1 MPRPMT
7 VARRLALVGLMLVAA
22 CEPRGVTAE
31 PSAATSALATAT
43 ATATASASAAPTPP
57 PALRLAAGGDEA
69 VEGAHGM
76 VASED
81 EHATRAGVE
90 VLEAGGNAVD
100 AAIAVAYALSVTHH
114 SAGSLGGG
122 GFMVVHLANGER
134 HAIDYREIAPAKA
147 TVKLNEKQLAAG
159 AHGYLS
165 APVPGVVGG
174 LELARE
180 RFGSLPRAAL
190 IAPAIRLAEEGHP
203 YGQRQAL
210 VLNWY
215 WERVR
220 RDRALRALLGK
231 GGGKD
236 PISPGRRLRQPDL
249 AKTLKAIADKGRA
262 GFYEGWVAE
271 KIAEAHAK
279 GGGLVTEEDLK
290 GYQAVVREPLVLAYR
305 DLEVLTMPPP
315 SMGGIA
321 VVAILQNLAAAKAH
335 EAAKGSA
342 LVHHLFIEASRR
354 AYADRRSVGADPE
367 HVDRAVVG
375 PRLEKLLDPAYY
387 RARQPPIDPKGA
399 TPSKKVVPL
408 AEEMPAPESPETTH
422 FSVVDAE
429 GNAVACT
436 TTLSA
441 AFGAWVV
448 VPGTGILLSNAMG
461 AFSPEGVNTLAP
473 GKRMAS
479 SMSPTIV
486 AQAGK
491 PVATIGSPGGDTIP
505 GTVAQVVR
513 NLIDEGMTI
522 DAAIEAPRIHHQF
535 RPDEVRTEKSYPL
548 PTEVQ
553 AALTKLGHALKPSP
567 AVLGD
572 ANGIVLDPWRGKAW
586 GHADSR
592 KGGLAAG
599 PKGASRVDPGG
610 DAPASE
616 DSPP

>member
-1 MPRPMT
+1 M
-7 VARRLALVGLMLVAA
+7 
-22 CEPRGVTAE
+22 
-31 PSAATSALATAT
+31 
-43 ATATASASAAPTPP
+43 
-57 PALRLAAGGDEA
+57 
-69 VEGAHGM
+69 
-76 VASED
+76 
-81 EHATRAGVE
+81 
-90 VLEAGGNAVD
+90 
-100 AAIAVAYALSVTHH
+100 I
-114 SAGSLGGG
+114 
-122 GFMVVHLANGER
+122 VHLANGER

-180 RFGSLPRAAL
+180 RFGSLSREQL
-190 IAPAIRLAEEGHP
+190 LAPAIRLAEEGFP

-231 GGGKD
+231 AGGKD

-249 AKTLKAIADKGRA
+249 AKTLKAIAEKGRA

-271 KIAEAHAK
+271 KIAEAHEK
-279 GGGLVTEEDLK
+279 GGGLVTPEDLK
-290 GYQAVVREPLVLAYR
+290 AYRAVVREPLAMRYR

-321 VVAILQNLAAAKAH
+321 VVAILHNLAAAEAH
-335 EAAKGSA
+335 AAPKDSA
-342 LVHHLFIEASRR
+342 LLHHLFIESSRR
-354 AYADRRSVGADPE
+354 AYADRRSVGADPAM
-367 HVDRAVVG
+367 VDDAVVG
-375 PRLEKLLDPAYY
+375 PRLAKLLDPAYY
-387 RARQPPIDPKGA
+387 RARQPAIDPSEA
-399 TPSKKVVPL
+399 TSSKKIVPL
-408 AEEMPAPESPETTH
+408 AEEMPGPESPETTH

-461 AFSPEGVNTLAP
+461 AFSPEGVNVLAP

-486 AQAGK
+486 AQDGK
-491 PVATIGSPGGDTIP
+491 PVAAIGSPGGDTIP
-505 GTVAQVVR
+505 GTVAQVAR
-513 NLIDEGMTI
+513 NLIDRGMTI
-522 DAAIEAPRIHHQF
+522 DEAVEAPRIHHQF
-535 RPDEVRTEKSYPL
+535 RPDEVRTEKRYPL
-548 PTEVQ
+548 ANEVQ
-553 AALTKLGHALKPSP
+553 AALTKLGHRLKPSP

-599 PKGASRVDPGG
+599 PTTSERAPDPGG
-610 DAPASE
+610 DAPATE
-616 DSPP
+616 DTAAP